1 MSWYRRP
8 KRPPFIDVTEGKGGG
23 TGGGRDIPWLRHLP
37 AAAAGLF
44 LLTAAWSSFYTV
56 PADSEA
62 VVTRFGRFSHVVTPG
77 LRFKLPWGID
87 EVSKVPV
94 KRQLKVEFGF
104 STPGSGNAFQSTD
117 ADEQTQEKRMV
128 TGDLNVALVEWV
140 VQYRV
145 NDPRAFTFKVRD
157 PEVTLRDLSESVMRQ
172 VVGDR
177 TVDEVITI
185 GRQEIEFEALKEM
198 QRLANLFETGITV
211 DQVQLK
217 DVNPPSEVQASFNEV
232 NQAQQERERAINLAK
247 GQFNKVIPQARGAA
261 DQKLSEAEGYA
272 TRRVKEAEGDIAR
285 FNAVLAEYV
294 KAPEVTRRRL
304 YLETM
309 QEVLPRLGR
318 RYVVDADLKGVLPL
332 LSLDAGP
339 ESGARLSP
347 ARPPA
352 TSASPAPPQRPNG
365 SPRP

>member
-1 MSWYRRP
+1 MSWYQRP

-23 TGGGRDIPWLRHLP
+23 AGGGRDIPWLRHVP
-37 AAAAGLF
+37 AAVAGLF
-44 LLTAAWSSFYTV
+44 LLTAVWSSFYTV

-104 STPGSGNAFQSTD
+104 STPGSGNTFQSSD
-117 ADEQTQEKRMV
+117 PGEQAQERRMV

-247 GQFNKVIPQARGAA
+247 GQFNKIIPQARGAA

-272 TRRVKEAEGDIAR
+272 TRRVKEAEGDVAR

-318 RYVVDADLKGVLPL
+318 RYVVDADLKGIVPL
-332 LSLDAGP
+332 LSLDHG
-339 ESGARLSP
+339 SN
-347 ARPPA
+347 
-352 TSASPAPPQRPNG
+352 APPQAIPARASAG
-365 SPRP
+365 SASSNPRNSAPPRP

>member
-1 MSWYRRP
+1 MSWFRRP
-8 KRPPFIDVTEGKGGG
+8 GRPPFIDVTERAGKGLGLG
-23 TGGGRDIPWLRHLP
+23 WLRYVP
-37 AAAAGLF
+37 AAAAGLV
-44 LLTAAWSSFYTV
+44 LVTGVWSGFYTV

-87 EVSKVPV
+87 EVIKVPV

-104 STPGSGNAFQSTD
+104 STPGAGNLFQSTD
-117 ADEQTQEKRMV
+117 SAQQAEEKRMV

-140 VQYRV
+140 VQYRI
-145 NDPRAFTFKVRD
+145 NDPRSFVFKVRD

-217 DVNPPSEVQASFNEV
+217 DVNPPAEVQASFNEV
-232 NQAQQERERAINLAK
+232 NQAQQERERSINMAK
-247 GQFNKVIPQARGAA
+247 GQFNKIIPQARGAA

-272 TRRVKEAEGDIAR
+272 MRRVKEAEGDVAR
-285 FNAVLAEYV
+285 FNAMLAEYV
-294 KAPEVTRRRL
+294 KAPDITRRRL

-318 RYVVDADLKGVLPL
+318 RYVVDADLHGLMPL
-332 LSLDAGP
+332 LSLDPAAEPGSRP
-339 ESGARLSP
+339 SP
-347 ARPPA
+347 
-352 TSASPAPPQRPNG
+352 
-365 SPRP
+365 PRPAGVPAAVPAAVQRTIGNSNNPRP

>member
-1 MSWYRRP
+1 MAWFRRP
-8 KRPPFIDVTEGKGGG
+8 RRPSVIDVTEGAGAG
-23 TGGGRDIPWLRHLP
+23 
-37 AAAAGLF
+37 AAAAWARHVPALGAGLV
-44 LLTAAWSSFYTV
+44 LLSGAWTSFYAV

-62 VVTRFGRFSHVVTPG
+62 VVTRFGRFSRVVTPG
-77 LRFKLPWGID
+77 LRLKLPWGID
-87 EVSKVPV
+87 QVEKVPV

-104 STPGSGNAFQSTD
+104 GTPGAGNALQASD
-117 ADEQTQEKRMV
+117 ASEQMQEKRMV

-145 NDPRAFTFKVRD
+145 MDPRAFVFKVRD

-185 GRQEIEFEALKEM
+185 GRQEIEFEALREM

-217 DVNPPSEVQASFNEV
+217 DVNPPAEVQASFNEV
-232 NQAQQERERAINLAK
+232 NQAQQERERAINMAK
-247 GQFNKVIPQARGAA
+247 GQFNKAIPQARGAA

-272 TRRVKEAEGDIAR
+272 TRRVKEAEGDVAR
-285 FNAVLAEYV
+285 FNALLAEYV

-304 YLETM
+304 YHEAM
-309 QEVLPRLGR
+309 QDVLPRLGR
-318 RYVVDADLKGVLPL
+318 RYVVDAGLRGVLPW
-332 LSLDAGP
+332 LSLEPG
-339 ESGARLSP
+339 S
-347 ARPPA
+347 
-352 TSASPAPPQRPNG
+352 APPPSPTSSPGPAASRPSATPRN
-365 SPRP
+365 PRP

>member
-1 MSWYRRP
+1 MRWFRGT
-8 KRPPFIDVTEGKGGG
+8 KRPPFIDVTEGAGPGAGKNWVRYLPGLIVGW
-23 TGGGRDIPWLRHLP
+23 WLLS
-37 AAAAGLF
+37 
-44 LLTAAWSSFYTV
+44 AAWTSIYAV

-62 VVTRFGRFSHVVTPG
+62 VVTRFGKFSHVVTPG

-87 EVSKVPV
+87 EVTKVPV

-104 STPGSGNAFQSTD
+104 STPGSSSPFQSTD
-117 ADEQTQEKRMV
+117 ASEQEREKRMV
-128 TGDLNVALVEWV
+128 TGDLNVAVVEWV

-177 TVDEVITI
+177 TVDEVITV

-217 DVNPPSEVQASFNEV
+217 DVNPPGEVQASFNEV
-232 NQAQQERERAINLAK
+232 NQAQQERERAINQAK
-247 GQFNKVIPQARGAA
+247 GQFNKIIPQARGMA

-272 TRRVKEAEGDIAR
+272 TRRVKEAEGDVAR
-285 FNAVLAEYV
+285 FNSLLAEYV

-309 QEVLPRLGR
+309 QDVLPRLGR
-318 RYVVDADLKGVLPL
+318 RYVVDAGLRGVIPM
-332 LSLDAGP
+332 LSMEPGDHPAAQAVAPRAAAGSMP
-339 ESGARLSP
+339 VPSV
-347 ARPPA
+347 
-352 TSASPAPPQRPNG
+352 QRPTG